1 MLDRLGPKATKRVGG
16 KAWAITRPQFERIH
30 NFLVSAS
37 ADASVELATVYVKY
51 TVPAIRQPFAV
62 LWVKKST
69 ELVLGLALPEDY
81 TTSILS
87 DAPNHIVYAGL
98 TKYLC
103 IHPGDPVP
111 SELSKWAKDAL
122 VHAMSLPVAI
132 RDANLSEDLRGRL
145 GA

>member
-1 MLDRLGPKATKRVGG
+1 MLDRLGPKAAKRVSG
-16 KAWAITRPQFERIH
+16 KAWAITRPQFEQTH
-30 NFLVSAS
+30 KFLVAAS
-37 ADASVELATVYVKY
+37 ADASGELATVYVKY

-81 TTSILS
+81 ASSILA

-103 IHPGDPVP
+103 MHPGDPVP
-111 SELSKWAKDAL
+111 CELATWAKAAL
-122 VHAMSLPVAI
+122 SHALSLPVAI
-132 RDANLSEDLRGRL
+132 RDSNLGEDLRGRL